1 MGKLVIYLADGGT
14 VDVVLDKERITI
26 GRRPDND
33 VCLPFPAVSG
43 EHAQV
48 VTILA
53 DSFLEDLGST
63 NGTIVNGKPVAKHFL
78 RDRDAIDIG
87 RQRLTYLDD
96 NDAKVDAL
104 PPDMVLRQQRG
115 MPERV
120 EGVKAVPRPAVSV
133 GPRRAPAR
141 TGAAAADLEQV
152 LAEGAEAAV
161 IAKRTPTAPGMGKAA
176 PGESSAART
185 VAVESNG
192 GNGLAVERSVVEAAA
207 GDSAVQRP
215 VSRPPGS
222 ALPVEPSRQEALAQT
237 ASTPANATSEI
248 SQSKSPAHPG
258 PSVRVLSGASQGRT
272 VAFPGTDLTV
282 GRVGVQV
289 AVVRKLDGGRYLL
302 IPLEGREAPRI
313 NGAAVAP
320 DGSPLHPGDT
330 FEVAGVRLELSVGS

>member
-14 VDVVLDKERITI
+14 VDVVLNKERITI

-87 RQRLTYLDD
+87 RQRLTYLADD
-96 NDAKVDAL
+96 NAKVDAL
-104 PPDMVLRQQRG
+104 PPDMILRQMRG

-120 EGVKAVPRPAVSV
+120 EGVKPMPKPAVSV
-133 GPRRAPAR
+133 GARLTPAR
-141 TGAAAADLEQV
+141 TGPAAADLEQV
-152 LAEGAEAAV
+152 LAEEAAAAV
-161 IAKRTPTAPGMGKAA
+161 AVKAA
-176 PGESSAART
+176 PAELAVPRAVARLQVSAPPPEAAFKEAASGAAVPSASAIAEAPSPAPAARP
-185 VAVESNG
+185 E
-192 GNGLAVERSVVEAAA
+192 
-207 GDSAVQRP
+207 
-215 VSRPPGS
+215 
-222 ALPVEPSRQEALAQT
+222 
-237 ASTPANATSEI
+237 
-248 SQSKSPAHPG
+248 

-272 VAFPGTDLTV
+272 VAFPGAELTV

-289 AVVRKLDGGRYLL
+289 AVVRKLDGGGYLL
-302 IPLEGREAPRI
+302 IPLEGRESPRI

-320 DGSPLHPGDT
+320 EGSPLHPGDT
-330 FEVAGVRLELSVGS
+330 FEVAGVRLELSVHS

>member
-63 NGTIVNGKPVAKHFL
+63 NGTIVNGRAVAKHFL

-87 RQRLTYLDD
+87 RQRLTYLND

-120 EGVKAVPRPAVSV
+120 EGVKAVPKPTVSV
-133 GPRRAPAR
+133 GARMAPTR
-141 TGAAAADLEQV
+141 GGAAAADLERV
-152 LAEGAEAAV
+152 LAEGAEAAEE
-161 IAKRTPTAPGMGKAA
+161 AGTGMAMGTVKAA
-176 PGESSAART
+176 PAGPARPVSADSLDPSEQRRT
-185 VAVESNG
+185 P
-192 GNGLAVERSVVEAAA
+192 LAQVPEASEQTPRKAAA
-207 GDSAVQRP
+207 GNASSPA
-215 VSRPPGS
+215 
-222 ALPVEPSRQEALAQT
+222 T
-237 ASTPANATSEI
+237 APAHMPMPATPAR
-248 SQSKSPAHPG
+248 PG
-258 PSVRVLSGASQGRT
+258 ASVRVLSGASQGRT
-272 VAFPGTDLTV
+272 VPFPGAELTV

-289 AVVRKLDGGRYLL
+289 AVVRKVEGGGYLL

-313 NGAAVAP
+313 NGAAVALE
-320 DGSPLHPGDT
+320 GSPLHPGDT
-330 FEVAGVRLELSVGS
+330 FEVAGVRLELSVHS